1 MGHPTIPR
9 PDRIG
14 RAAHAVEVEVSLLLD
29 ATWHLSRPL
38 LFQLDA
44 ERAHRFIVGSL
55 GRAPRLA
62 ASLLGA
68 AALSPPPALACR
80 VGPLQLRSPIGL
92 AAGLDKD
99 GEAIPAWAA
108 LGFGFVE
115 VGTVTAHAQ
124 DGNPQPRLF
133 RLPAHRALINR
144 MGFNNHGSAA
154 LATRLRQL
162 REDDAWPDI
171 PVGANIGKS
180 KITPLDEAA
189 EDYLTSV
196 SLLDDLVDYL
206 TVNVSSPNTPGLREL
221 QQRERLAPLLEAVA
235 TRASVP
241 VFVKLAPDLE
251 EEALQEAVDVAVEC
265 GCAGIIATN
274 TTNTRPVADPLCE
287 EAGGFS
293 GNPLWPLAHERV
305 RQVIEAAASRV
316 PVIGVGGVDS
326 VERAHALL
334 DLGCAAVQ
342 LYSALIFE
350 GPGLISRLNR
360 GLAESSGHAG

>member
-1 MGHPTIPR
+1 M
-9 PDRIG
+9 
-14 RAAHAVEVEVSLLLD
+14 LLD
-29 ATWHLSRPL
+29 ATWRLSRPL

-62 ASLLGA
+62 ATLLGA
-68 AALSPPPALACR
+68 TALTPPTELACK
-80 VGPLQLRSPIGL
+80 VGPLDLRSPIGL

-99 GEAIPAWAA
+99 GEAIPSWAA

-133 RLPAHRALINR
+133 RLPAHHALINR

-154 LATRLRQL
+154 LAARLRRLRQSGG
-162 REDDAWPDI
+162 WPEI

-180 KITPLDEAA
+180 KITPLDEAV

-196 SLLDDLVDYL
+196 SLLDELVDYL

-235 TRASVP
+235 NRSSVP

-251 EEALQEAVDVAVEC
+251 EAALHEAVEVAVDS

-274 TTNTRPVADPLCE
+274 TTNTRPVEDPLCE

-293 GNPLWPLAHERV
+293 GRPLWPLAHERV
-305 RQVIEAAASRV
+305 RQVIEAASARV

-326 VERAHALL
+326 VERAQALL

-350 GPGLISRLNR
+350 GPSLVSRLNR
-360 GLAESSGHAG
+360 GLAASSGRAG